1 MTEVE
6 RLTKIVDDMT
16 MSAARSAIA
25 LLHSFGLSGQEAED
39 LVKDD
44 GPKPAVQPDP
54 PKDVDS
60 FITKITVENPITSVL
75 LIQFDRLVRLR
86 SVIRKIETDQFVAY
100 NVSVWEWL
108 EDHQL
113 YRCFPEVMLYK

>member
-6 RLTKIVDDMT
+6 RLTKMVDDMT
-16 MSAARSAIA
+16 MAAARSAIA

-44 GPKPAVQPDP
+44 GPKTAVQLAP
-54 PKDVDS
+54 PKDVGE
-60 FITKITVENPITSVL
+60 FITKITVENPSTSVL
-75 LIQFDRLVRLR
+75 LIQFDRLVQLR
-86 SVIRKIETDQFVAY
+86 SVIHKIETDQFVAY

>member
-6 RLTKIVDDMT
+6 RLTKMVDDMT
-16 MSAARSAIA
+16 MAAARSAIA

-44 GPKPAVQPDP
+44 GPKPVVQLAP
-54 PKDVDS
+54 PKDVGE
-60 FITKITVENPITSVL
+60 FITKITVENPSTSVL
-75 LIQFDRLVRLR
+75 LIQFDRLVQLR
-86 SVIRKIETDQFVAY
+86 SVIHKIETDQFVAY

-113 YRCFPEVMLYK
+113 YRCFPEVMRYK

>member
-6 RLTKIVDDMT
+6 RLTKMVDDMT

-54 PKDVDS
+54 PKDVGE
-60 FITKITVENPITSVL
+60 FITKITVENPSTSVL
-75 LIQFDRLVRLR
+75 LIQFDRLVQLR
-86 SVIRKIETDQFVAY
+86 SVIHKIETDQFVAY